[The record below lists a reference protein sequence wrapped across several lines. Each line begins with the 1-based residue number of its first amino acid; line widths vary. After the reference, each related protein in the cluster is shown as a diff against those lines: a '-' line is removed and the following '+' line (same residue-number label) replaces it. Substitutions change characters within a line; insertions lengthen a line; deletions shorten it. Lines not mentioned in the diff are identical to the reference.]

1 MKFSAFQRFQ
11 LIIILASIGAV
22 TLPALGNAYTEEQQR
37 LCNDDAMRLCSEY
50 VPDVDRITACM
61 QRQRAL
67 LSKECKS
74 VFGERRHFPVQRGPD
89 RRQQ

>member
-1 MKFSAFQRFQ
+1 MKLSPLQRFQ

-61 QRQRAL
+61 QRQRAF
-67 LSKECKS
+67 LSRECKA
-74 VFGERRHFPVQRGPD
+74 VFGERRHFPVQRGPA

>member
-1 MKFSAFQRFQ
+1 MKFSAFQRYQ

-22 TLPALGNAYTEEQQR
+22 TLPASGNAYTEEQQR

-61 QRQRAL
+61 QKHRAL

-74 VFGERRHFPVQRGPD
+74 VFGRRHFPAQREPD

>member
-1 MKFSAFQRFQ
+1 
-11 LIIILASIGAV
+11 
-22 TLPALGNAYTEEQQR
+22 
-37 LCNDDAMRLCSEY
+37 
-50 VPDVDRITACM
+50 M